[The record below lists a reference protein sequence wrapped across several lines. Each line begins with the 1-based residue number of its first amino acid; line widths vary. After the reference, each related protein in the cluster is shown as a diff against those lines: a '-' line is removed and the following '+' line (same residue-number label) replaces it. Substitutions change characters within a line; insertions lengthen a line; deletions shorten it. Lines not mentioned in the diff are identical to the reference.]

1 VTWEP
6 PSGCLGAEWDLL
18 LVGYGGP
25 SVIAPWPQAT
35 VGLVK
40 ITWCHPCRFGFNGA
54 EESAIQTQTPDCVA
68 EDWAGSSEDV
78 LGRCVSGYFL
88 NCCRGKWRV
97 GHISSRGSRVEEW
110 GMW

>member
-1 VTWEP
+1 
-6 PSGCLGAEWDLL
+6 
-18 LVGYGGP
+18 
-25 SVIAPWPQAT
+25 
-35 VGLVK
+35 
-40 ITWCHPCRFGFNGA
+40 
-54 EESAIQTQTPDCVA
+54 VA